1 MLIYGE
7 TKNSI
12 ERHLCIYADRHV
24 TDRKSIRFNAPAP
37 AHSTSLQYIINAS
50 LDIII
55 CQIASTDKKGTEGNE
70 RNNPKAVST

>member
-24 TDRKSIRFNAPAP
+24 TDRKSVKIIARAP
-37 AHSTSLQYIINAS
+37 AHSTSLQYVMNAS

-55 CQIASTDKKGTEGNE
+55 CQIASTDKK
-70 RNNPKAVST
+70 RNREK